1 MANPPIGK
9 NFWEGPLGVV
19 NIVYDNVDLGKTT
32 ADTELNPTFDVK
44 DIIYQQD
51 GTQYFDK
58 IPTGASWI
66 LACTYGEIDT
76 ELMEKILDEVTVS
89 AGGNS
94 VSIGKSLYFSWRDNA
109 KQLEVIRV
117 ESDGVSSTD
126 PLFKMI
132 APKAY
137 PEVASGFIYG
147 ADTQRNIQVNF
158 HIFYDDTEEV
168 FFYNGYASS
177 LGITP

>member
-1 MANPPIGK
+1 MANAPIGN

-19 NIVYDNVDLGKTT
+19 NITYDNVDLGKTT
-32 ADTELNPTFDVK
+32 ADTELTPTFDIK

-51 GTQYFDK
+51 GTQYYDK

-66 LACTYGEIDT
+66 LACTFGEIDT
-76 ELMEKILDEVTVS
+76 ELMKKVLDEVTVS

-94 VSIGKSLYFSWRDNA
+94 LKVGKSIYFSWRENA
-109 KQLEVIRV
+109 KQLEVVRV
-117 ESDGVSSTD
+117 ESDGQSSTD
-126 PLFKMI
+126 ALFKMI
-132 APKAY
+132 APLAY

-158 HIFYDDTEEV
+158 HIFYDASEDV
-168 FFYNGYASS
+168 FFYNGFASS
-177 LGITP
+177 LGLTP